1 MEQEKRGV
9 EQEKRGVEQEKRGP
23 PRSTVYHAPQLDS
36 SPSSPPVDDHPRRV
50 AAKAYSLSSLMMILM
65 SARVLNEEPL
75 VLRGDEIAATGKRA
89 DAQSLLC
96 YHGNDSPECERF
108 SIPRAFN
115 SSLGRAAPGQSIM
128 QLMFQVEPNPF
139 PFNFVPNH
147 TVSTEVASME
157 FRTDNGSHIPI
168 QHLSASQAIT
178 VAVNNGSEGG
188 GGGGAGAGGAP
199 LSGAVNVSRCESVV
213 VR

>member
-1 MEQEKRGV
+1 
-9 EQEKRGVEQEKRGP
+9 
-23 PRSTVYHAPQLDS
+23 
-36 SPSSPPVDDHPRRV
+36 
-50 AAKAYSLSSLMMILM
+50 MMILM

-188 GGGGAGAGGAP
+188 GGAGRSGRSPVYNCTDRKRITRNMTRGRDLDHRKYTFF
-199 LSGAVNVSRCESVV
+199 LSPE
-213 VR
+213 